1 VGAEAYRG
9 CLIAPL
15 ADLWLMAENAAAPAV
30 LLPFWRR
37 AGLSLFIDFDG
48 SRVYSLAEYR
58 GRGNPQKGALV
69 IPYSCIERTTS
80 SFVGPEYRGRGNP
93 QQQQRVLSLFHTDV
107 AQQCTA
113 QQRLR

>member
-37 AGLSLFIDFDG
+37 AGLSL
-48 SRVYSLAEYR
+48 S
-58 GRGNPQKGALV
+58 
-69 IPYSCIERTTS
+69 TS
-80 SFVGPEYRGRGNP
+80 SISADNE
-93 QQQQRVLSLFHTDV
+93 
-107 AQQCTA
+107 
-113 QQRLR
+113 